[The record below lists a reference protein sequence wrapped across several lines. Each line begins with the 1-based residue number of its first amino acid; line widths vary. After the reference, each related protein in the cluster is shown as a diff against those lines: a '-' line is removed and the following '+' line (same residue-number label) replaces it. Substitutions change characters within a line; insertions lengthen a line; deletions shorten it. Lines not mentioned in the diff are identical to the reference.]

1 MSQVIPVH
9 NPLRDTKLWKRLNEG
24 FKETANEP
32 ISEIMAPNLL
42 QICDEASTR
51 MKGMAFFHPQY
62 TLHDE
67 KHLLRVVEIM
77 SKIIPED
84 VLDIMNSIEISLLI
98 LSAYFHDQGMI
109 LEGEEYDKL
118 NSDSKFIIFKE
129 DWEIE
134 HPNLREAQQR
144 QLMETLIEKEKERCI
159 QIEQE
164 LRQMMLSDYLR
175 ETHSQRSYAFLEK
188 YKNDKRWEISGV
200 NISSIVAKLCYSHCQ
215 PISDLTSANNYF
227 FDESVGQKSVNVPY
241 LALVLRL
248 ADILDLDRD
257 RTPDTLFKTIHFTN
271 DISIRE
277 WEKHRSVDGW
287 EISSNRIRFTMRC
300 EQPIYEK
307 AAREFM
313 DAIDVELNNA
323 KNLLESFPNEF
334 NKYDLKL
341 PIKVDR
347 SRISAKDNAYEYY
360 DLEFSLSRDEIV
372 KLLMTDNLYY
382 SPSLCVRE
390 LLQNSLDALR
400 YRKAL
405 IKRDLMLEWNQGIV
419 EFVHFLNEDGHEVLR
434 CTDNGIGMDINVIE
448 RFLTKVGRSYYRS
461 PEFNQERASLA
472 RADCDFDPCSQFGIG
487 FMSCFMLGD
496 KINIRTRRDYGPNKA
511 KGKPLLIEING
522 LGGMVV
528 IRHGSEDQELGTAVE
543 ILGRKKPKFF
553 NIYIDKVKLLDVIK
567 SYALMCEFPIKASCM
582 INEIRGEIQ
591 IKPNHSIPHTGLE
604 KAKVKKCETFSQDFS
619 DFDSQLGG
627 QVRTSILIDEIGR
640 FSIANEEAIWELNE
654 FQMPILHVTGSGTII
669 SGEQDQL
676 CLDGILVCGS
686 SWGDKKIRL
695 SIITNNH
702 ISLGRDYYIL
712 DVRGNLKPPLTPA
725 RLPPYSSD
733 REPRWERLND
743 IARKAHGKL
752 WEKIVQ
758 RIGRDVDDL
767 NFWKLAVIHRA
778 PIKYL
783 RKQVIWDN
791 LSIPIMKRKISNEPE
806 WQKISSLSTVLA
818 ESSNKREPIILTLD
832 GDKITHPD
840 DVTKWEYP
848 SRLEGFSYA
857 EKQLYPAILGFCE
870 MDQENGTI
878 KLDLKKPTS
887 PEGIPFDNMFS
898 SLFLLP
904 YSSRLTEYISVQF
917 PFENA
922 NLNHPLVKLAYDSRY
937 KEDLSDIELFSR
949 YMIKS
954 FGDSEFWNELEN
966 NECTKSEGTILRL
979 KYLGNL
985 ASNLS
990 SYSNSLQP
998 PYIVLLKNKKIIQIK
1013 QDDFERWAKL
1023 DS

>member
-9 NPLRDTKLWKRLNEG
+9 NPLEDTKLWKRLNEG
-24 FKETANEP
+24 FKETSDKSL
-32 ISEIMAPNLL
+32 SEIMAPNLI
-42 QICDEASTR
+42 QICDEASAR

-67 KHLLRVVEIM
+67 MHLLRVVEIM

-84 VLDIMNSIEISLLI
+84 VLNNMNSIEISLLI

-109 LEGEEYDKL
+109 LDEEEYDRL
-118 NSDSKFIIFKE
+118 NSDSNFIIFKE
-129 DWEIE
+129 DWELE
-134 HPNLREAQQR
+134 HPNLKEVQQK
-144 QLMETLIEKEKERCI
+144 MIEETLIGKEKERCI

-175 ETHSQRSYAFLEK
+175 ETHSQRSYAFLER

-227 FDESVGQKSVNVPY
+227 FDESVGQKTVNVPY

-287 EISSNRIRFTMRC
+287 EISSSRIRFTMRC

-323 KNLLESFPNEF
+323 KILLESFPKEF
-334 NKYDLKL
+334 DKYNLKF

-347 SRISAKDNAYEYY
+347 SRIFAKDNAYEYY
-360 DLEFSLSRDEIV
+360 DLEFSLSRDEII
-372 KLLMTDNLYY
+372 KLLMTDNLYN

-405 IKRDLMLEWNQGIV
+405 IKRDLMLDWNVGKV

-434 CTDNGIGMDINVIE
+434 CTDNGIGMDINVVE

-472 RADCDFDPCSQFGIG
+472 RAGCDFDPCSQFGIG

-528 IRHGSEDQELGTAVE
+528 IRHGSEDQELGTTVE
-543 ILGRKKPKFF
+543 ILGRKKPQFF
-553 NIYIDKVKLLDVIK
+553 NIYIDKVNLLEVIEG
-567 SYALMCEFPIKASCM
+567 YAQMCEFPIKASCM

-591 IKPNHSIPHTGLE
+591 IESNHSIPHTGLE
-604 KAKVKKCETFSQDFS
+604 EAKVKKCETFSQDFS
-619 DFDSQLGG
+619 DIDSQLGG
-627 QVRTSILIDEIGR
+627 QVRTSILIDDKGK
-640 FSIANEEAIWELNE
+640 FSTSNEEAIWELNE
-654 FQMPILHVTGSGTII
+654 FEMPILRIIGSETIV
-669 SGEQDQL
+669 SVQRDQL

-686 SWGDKKIRL
+686 DDRKKM
-695 SIITNNH
+695 SISITNNF
-702 ISLGRDYYIL
+702 INLGRDYFIL

-725 RLPPYSSD
+725 RLPPYHMFK
-733 REPRWERLND
+733 EQPRWRRLND

-758 RIGRDVDDL
+758 RIGKDIDDL

-778 PIKYL
+778 PIPYL

-791 LSIPIMKRKISNEPE
+791 LSIPVVGKKISNEPE
-806 WQKISSLSTVLA
+806 WQKISSLNTVLA
-818 ESSNKREPIILTLD
+818 ELSNESKPIIMTLE
-832 GDKITHPD
+832 GDKITPLD
-840 DVTKWEYP
+840 DIAKWEYHR
-848 SRLEGFSYA
+848 SSYFSYTHD
-857 EKQLYPAILGFCE
+857 QLYPAILGFCE
-870 MDQENGTI
+870 MDQENGAI
-878 KLDLKKPTS
+878 KLNLKKPTS
-887 PEGIPFDNMFS
+887 PEEIPFDNMFS
-898 SLFLLP
+898 SSFLLP
-904 YSSRLTEYISVQF
+904 YSSRLIEYISVQF
-917 PFENA
+917 PFKNA

-937 KEDLSDIELFSR
+937 KEDLSDIQLFSR

-954 FGDSEFWNELEN
+954 LGDSEFWTELEN

-979 KYLGNL
+979 KYLGHL

-990 SYSNSLQP
+990 SYSKSLQP
-998 PYIVLLKNKKIIQIK
+998 PYIVLLKNKKTIQIK